1 MKGERPTLTRRQR
14 FCRYALRLV
23 LALLLL
29 CIGLD
34 FPIPTADL
42 ARRATERRALFGPSE
57 VLCTLEEPLIYS
69 RSYAVRWRDWYGVV
83 SVLRFGPFWWD
94 TGLMETVKNDPD
106 QALVPLEDSF
116 FLSQH
121 EPVIVF
127 SNDPAIVSVTLE
139 FPAIPGTTE
148 VQLITTTQSEGNNGC
163 FLLSIPDPDGGGW
176 TYSSRF
182 RLSGYDADGELVWR
196 SPTPTGAPEGWD
208 YLVGPD
214 ALDL

>member
-29 CIGLD
+29 CIGLG

-57 VLCTLEEPLIYS
+57 VLCTLEEPLQHWD

-83 SVLRFGPFWWD
+83 SVIKRRLFWD
-94 TGLMETVKNDPD
+94 AGQVDAVKNDPD
-106 QALVPLEDSF
+106 QPLIPLEDRCRIF
-116 FLSQH
+116 QK
-121 EPVIVF
+121 EPVVVF

-139 FPAIPGTTE
+139 FPAQPEGGEI
-148 VQLITTTQSEGNNGC
+148 QMISATQDEGENGC
-163 FLLSIPDPDGGGW
+163 FSIFLPPYDGNIW
-176 TYSSRF
+176 TYPRRF

-196 SPTPTGAPEGWD
+196 SPTPTGDNGGWD
-208 YLVGPD
+208 ELFGPD